1 MNSWFLRRS
10 RAPWLAA
17 GVAGVLLLSGCGGLP
32 LPKAPQ
38 PVVRYDLGL
47 MAPPVPAAAA
57 PTAPLMP
64 VAVGAVRA
72 PLQAQ
77 GSTALHYRLAYEQA
91 QVQHAYAHARWSLPP
106 AQLVQQRLREHLG
119 QGGRAVLSAEPGDVA
134 PSVQGQQVWVLQ
146 LWLEEFSHVFSTPQD
161 SVGWVRVRAS
171 LVDPAA
177 QGDVLLAQQVLEVRQ
192 PASAA
197 NAAAGVQ
204 ALSQAV
210 DSIGQ
215 QLQQWLAQVSA
226 AAPAR

>member
-1 MNSWFLRRS
+1 MHSCLSLITQRRWWLWGLL
-10 RAPWLAA
+10 ALAA
-17 GVAGVLLLSGCGGLP
+17 SGCSNLP

-38 PVVRYDLGL
+38 TVVRYDLGL
-47 MAPPVPAAAA
+47 VPLQ
-57 PTAPLMP
+57 TAPAVAAVPSGPLQP
-64 VAVGAVRA
+64 VAVSTVRA
-72 PLQAQ
+72 PLQAE
-77 GSTALHYRLAYEQA
+77 GSTALHYRLAYDQA
-91 QVQHAYAHARWSLPP
+91 QVQHAYTQARWSLPP

-119 QGGRAVLSAEPGDVA
+119 QGGRTVLSAEPGDVP

-146 LWLEEFSHVFSTPQD
+146 LWLEEFSQVFTTAQD
-161 SVGWVRVRAS
+161 SVGWVRVRAT

-215 QLQQWLAQVSA
+215 QLQQWLSQVPA
-226 AAPAR
+226 AGQR